1 MDINKKLNN
10 TKIRLGEEA
19 ITIELIKDGWIT
31 ELFLIIKSIEKEK
44 NIKAIFQVYEEE
56 RMVVKERIET
66 KKEITKMNY
75 AEFIG
80 TITENSNSD
89 GIGSGKINWKKVKK
103 IEIRLNEE
111 IKEIKDIGFNEN
123 SYNKIIKEI
132 YNNALQ

>member
-31 ELFLIIKSIEKEK
+31 ELFLIIKSIEEEK

-103 IEIRLNEE
+103 IEIRLNEA